1 MTTEEEAPKTK
12 RARLTV
18 KDDED
23 KPVIEPLNKSD
34 SERRPRDSTT
44 STASKIVPVSG
55 SSTSS
60 SPLGLLTHNDSHGQ
74 SSSTD
79 HNVLSLSA
87 LPDKLSLWTRKNIE
101 ELNIKVS
108 FQPETSPFD
117 LITRPVPC
125 TGGIGIRVTTYD
137 VEKIKNR
144 EEEKTKRISLLTEF
158 VKRSGFLDM
167 IQNVNYSTFE
177 ELNIDSLLKL
187 NSYKDHCFLPKG
199 IPCEFEP
206 WFRRYAI
213 KSHVLCFHNYYSH
226 VGYSWSPVSFNSP
239 EYIIYL

>member
-1 MTTEEEAPKTK
+1 MATEEEASKTK

-34 SERRPRDSTT
+34 SESRPRDSTT
-44 STASKIVPVSG
+44 SAASKIVPVSG

-60 SPLGLLTHNDSHGQ
+60 SPLGLLTHSDSHGQ

-79 HNVLSLSA
+79 HSVLSLSA
-87 LPDKLSLWTRKNIE
+87 LPDKLSQWTRKNIE

-144 EEEKTKRISLLTEF
+144 EEEKTKRISLLKEF

-167 IQNVNYSTFE
+167 IQNLNYTTFE

-206 WFRRYAI
+206 WFRRYDI
-213 KSHVLCFHNYYSH
+213 KSHVLCFHDYYNH
-226 VGYSWSPVSFNSP
+226 LGYSWSPVSFNSP
-239 EYIIYL
+239 EYIYL

>member
-1 MTTEEEAPKTK
+1 MEAPKTK

-18 KDDED
+18 KDDQD
-23 KPVIEPLNKSD
+23 KPLDESD
-34 SERRPRDSTT
+34 SESRDSTT

-60 SPLGLLTHNDSHGQ
+60 SPLGLLTHGQ

-79 HNVLSLSA
+79 HSVLSLSA
-87 LPDKLSLWTRKNIE
+87 LPDKLSQWTRKNIE
-101 ELNIKVS
+101 ELNIKTS

-125 TGGIGIRVTTYD
+125 TGGVGIRVTTYD

-144 EEEKTKRISLLTEF
+144 EEEKKKRISLLTEF

-167 IQNVNYSTFE
+167 IQNLNYTTFE

-206 WFRRYAI
+206 WFRRYDI

-226 VGYSWSPVSFNSP
+226 LGHSWSPVSFNSP